1 MAQTIVERLRE
12 GLAALP
18 LTERRVAHKLL
29 ADYPIAG
36 LQSASDLAR
45 ATGVSAPTVL
55 RLVTRLGFGAYPD
68 FQRRLREELTAQLSS
83 PLAKEAGATPDQASR
98 STDGYIEHFARA
110 VTENLA
116 ETFANL
122 ASAEIEQVVALLADR
137 RQRVHLV
144 GGRFTDSLACYLSV
158 QMRLLRP
165 GVHHLAHQ
173 EANWHDQL
181 LDIGRRDVLLIYDI
195 RRYQPSLF
203 KLADAAVR
211 RGACVLLITDQWLSP
226 IARVARHVLPA
237 RVAVPSIW
245 DSNAA
250 LMAISE
256 VLLAGITQHDREF
269 THGRIRDL
277 ERLREE

>member
-12 GLAALP
+12 GLAGLP
-18 LTERRVAHKLL
+18 QTERRVAHRLL

-55 RLVTRLGFGAYPD
+55 RLVTRLGFGAYPE

-83 PLAKEAGATPDQASR
+83 PLAKDAATQDSASR

-110 VTENLA
+110 VTENLQ

-122 ASAEIEQVVALLADR
+122 AIPEIEQAVALLSDR

-144 GGRFTDSLACYLSV
+144 GGRFTDALAYYLSV

-165 GVHHLAHQ
+165 GVQHLAHQ
-173 EANWHDQL
+173 EANWHDQM

-195 RRYQPSLF
+195 RRYQPSLY

-226 IARVARHVLPA
+226 IAGVARHVLPA

-250 LMAISE
+250 LMALSE
-256 VLLAGITQHDREF
+256 VLLAGITRHDREYS
-269 THGRIRDL
+269 HGRIRDL
-277 ERLREE
+277 ERLREG